1 MDDST
6 ERGVAALIGLVAYVV
21 VFVFLYISI
30 SDARSS
36 LDRIANA
43 LEGKMLANKDE
54 DTERSGK

>member
-1 MDDST
+1 MNDSR
-6 ERGVAALIGLVAYVV
+6 ESGVAALIALIAYVV

-43 LEGKMLANKDE
+43 LEGKNVE
-54 DTERSGK
+54 SQPQTTERSGK